1 MRSRLLGVVLALIV
15 LVLVGLGV
23 PLGRNVAA
31 AEQQEMFLDRL
42 TDTSRFASLAQRPL
56 IDDSP
61 HLMRAELE
69 RYDELYDIGV
79 AVVAR
84 DAPTV
89 PLVASRND
97 LALGDPAVQDLV
109 SKALAGRLPVAP
121 ELFAPWSDSKV
132 VLAEPVLVDGEVRGA
147 VITFSPTAKTR
158 FEVLAWWALLLA
170 GSLLVLALAVL
181 LALPVVRWTLRPV
194 QALDEATGKLLA
206 AVVSGRPVPPVGAES
221 GPPELRQLSR
231 SFDQMAANVSDVLA
245 AQRAF
250 VADASHQLRNP
261 LTALKLRLSNLEGHV
276 DSEAEVHQVEAASE
290 TDRLNRILD
299 ELLAM
304 ARAESSSVDPV
315 PVDVDKSVAARL
327 SAWSSAAAA
336 KEVHLVLDG
345 ERVGM
350 GLVPPR
356 GVETILDALLD
367 NALKF
372 TAEGTLIVVDARKVD
387 GVIRLSVADHGPGLQ
402 PDELERAT
410 DRFWRSPA
418 HQNVPGSGLGL
429 SIVRLLVERVDGTV
443 SLESPEDGGLKVV
456 ITLPAV

>member
-1 MRSRLLGVVLALIV
+1 MLGVVLALVV

-42 TDTSRFASLAQRPL
+42 TDTSRFASLAARPL
-56 IDDSP
+56 IDDKP
-61 HLMRAELE
+61 DLLRPELQ

-89 PLVASRND
+89 PLVSSRND
-97 LALGDPAVQDLV
+97 LALGESGVQDLV
-109 SKALAGRLPVAP
+109 SKALAGRLPEAP
-121 ELFAPWSDSKV
+121 TLFMPWDETRL

-170 GSLLVLALAVL
+170 ASLLVLALAVL
-181 LALPVVRWTLRPV
+181 LALPVVRWTMRPV
-194 QALDEATGKLLA
+194 QALDDATGKLLA

-245 AQRAF
+245 SQRAF

-276 DSEAEVHQVEAASE
+276 DSEAEVHQVEALSE

-315 PVDVDKSVAARL
+315 PVDVDRSVAARL
-327 SAWSSAAAA
+327 SAWQSAAAA
-336 KEVHLVLDG
+336 KDVHLVLDG
-345 ERVGM
+345 QKVGM
-350 GLVPPR
+350 VLAPPR

-372 TAEGTLIVVDARKVD
+372 TPEGTLIVVDARKAD
-387 GVIRLSVADHGPGLQ
+387 GVVRLSVADGGPGLQ

-429 SIVRLLVERVDGTV
+429 SIVRLVVERVDGV
-443 SLESPEDGGLKVV
+443 VRLESPQDGGLKVV
-456 ITLPAV
+456 VELPAI